1 MEVIVVLLNFYHYV
15 KKRIVKKFLIMMF
28 TNQDKSKKS
37 LYSKNFEYCLSILYN
52 RNIILLVLKL
62 VLQKF
67 LAYTCKIFT
76 KNCLQFNQNIRGVV
90 VL

>member
-1 MEVIVVLLNFYHYV
+1 MEVIVVLLTFYHYV

-52 RNIILLVLKL
+52 RNITGV
-62 VLQKF
+62 
-67 LAYTCKIFT
+67 KISFT
-76 KNCLQFNQNIRGVV
+76 KFFSLY
-90 VL
+90 L